1 LTALCICG
9 YGVFGGEARQ
19 CYRRVGAG
27 IKRVEKVRCAFQDVG
42 LGADGK
48 GKLITIFLD
57 KWQKNMGQGTG
68 NQSREE
74 RMLSRV
80 WNRNRVAFIA
90 KAAGINSYFDTF
102 SLRECSVYYAPVP
115 YPISWFKPLVR
126 TR

>member
-1 LTALCICG
+1 VVRLTALCICG

-68 NQSREE
+68 NHMQGTQSREE

-90 KAAGINSYFDTF
+90 KAAGINSILILF
-102 SLRECSVYYAPVP
+102 L
-115 YPISWFKPLVR
+115 
-126 TR
+126 